1 MPVPV
6 IFVTGEESL
15 TVGENYTLSCR
26 VSVIEGLTDDA
37 LLAISWTDSGGD
49 VIQSDLM
56 LPSGVNTTS
65 TLVLYPLL
73 LSSGGEYIC
82 HASITISSISL
93 VKRNSEPYNVV
104 IQSKLVCK

>member
-49 VIQSDLM
+49 VIQM

-82 HASITISSISL
+82 HASITISSISV

-104 IQSKLVCK
+104 TQSKLVCK